1 MLTSLRKSSSVSS
14 FSIACFRSY
23 IAYRVSF
30 IFHLNAFLVSV
41 FLNDSLICFADRG
54 GIGLL
59 RGDFRFMNFTTFCFL
74 IFIFLENVLYPHPH
88 PRPTTSTH
96 HPPPTTFSYTTY
108 YHTHSHKHSPSRI
121 PPVVGYHP
129 AIRSISSIFHKHIHF
144 LSSSQLCATLFKSI
158 PLVAFL
164 RSNKPE
170 IR

>member
-74 IFIFLENVLYPHPH
+74 IFIFLENFLYPHPH

-96 HPPPTTFSYTTY
+96 HPRATTFSYTPY
-108 YHTHSHKHSPSRI
+108 YHTHSHKRLTLAYPSSCRI
-121 PPVVGYHP
+121 P
-129 AIRSISSIFHKHIHF
+129 
-144 LSSSQLCATLFKSI
+144 LSHSLNIINFSQAHSLSLILSTLCYS
-158 PLVAFL
+158 V
-164 RSNKPE
+164 
-170 IR
+170 